1 MCSQGTT
8 VAKGVMTLQYSLDGQ
23 DVTHTIEFSLCPQG
37 DGR

>member
-1 MCSQGTT
+1 MCSQDTT

-23 DVTHTIEFSLCPQG
+23 DVTYTIEFPLCPQG